1 MPDFLIAPC
10 PKCDCH
16 CIAPKLP
23 GRVCSTITTCANF
36 GLCDDP
42 PPEEFPAY
50 LQEYRPEDWIAK
62 VSNPELKEVR
72 FKAVDNCV
80 PVLRPGGEMERR
92 SDGLLLYNNE
102 IAFVELKRRGTQ
114 GWLAEGIDQLTIT
127 IENFAES
134 HPLDRYQNVKAYV
147 CNGQHP
153 LAVEGIG
160 PELQRFKDETARIL
174 GNNGLNLIVDRN
186 IKI

>member
-1 MPDFLIAPC
+1 MPDFLTAPC
-10 PKCDCH
+10 LQFECH
-16 CIAPKLP
+16 CLVPKLP
-23 GRVCSTITTCANF
+23 GRVCSGTTSGAVF

-42 PPEEFPAY
+42 PPEEYPAF
-50 LQEYRPEDWIAK
+50 LQEYRSEDWIAE

-80 PVLRPGGEMERR
+80 PVVRPDGNKERR
-92 SDGLLLYNNE
+92 SDGLLLYSND
-102 IAFVELKRRGTQ
+102 IAFIELKHRGTQ
-114 GWLAEGIDQLTIT
+114 GWLADGIDQLTIT
-127 IENFAES
+127 IENFA
-134 HPLDRYQNVKAYV
+134 QNHSLEAYENMKAYV

-153 LAVEGIG
+153 LAVTGIG
-160 PELQRFKDETARIL
+160 SELQRFKDETARIL